1 MSALAAAGSEIV
13 ITSAT
18 TRRASISCMNRRR
31 TAEPPERKSSTLIP
45 VWVWNRVAI
54 FWAVSTGVDV
64 YHVTP
69 PSFLAAARSTVSG
82 VKRGAC
88 PNAVAVHSRTR
99 MPASTRALVI
109 RTLSSR
115 APVDRSRLAEEALQ
129 DVVGDGDVLLV
140 EAGVR
145 DARHHRELLVRVG
158 QPREEVQQ
166 VLHARD

>member
-1 MSALAAAGSEIV
+1 MRAPAAAGSEIV

-18 TRRASISCMNRRR
+18 TRRASISCMKRRR

-45 VWVWNRVAI
+45 VCDWKRVAI
-54 FWAVSTGVDV
+54 FWAVSIGVDV

-82 VKRGAC
+82 VKRGAWAD
-88 PNAVAVHSRTR
+88 AVAAQNRTT

-109 RTLSSR
+109 RTLSSC
-115 APVDRSRLAEEALQ
+115 APIDRSRLGEEAPQ

-140 EAGVR
+140 EAGMR
-145 DARHHRELLVRVG
+145 DSRHH
-158 QPREEVQQ
+158 
-166 VLHARD
+166 